1 MWARERRVWAS
12 GGGAP
17 ASPGLVHTLRR
28 TALGPKDAS
37 ILIAWR
43 REGRRRSLDAP
54 SDNKGVGPRGETDP
68 AGPRPVQLRY
78 ETGLTGEQ
86 YVRAQA
92 WRDARLARCP
102 NHPHGNCSL
111 ARHGTYTRKT
121 PRGTHIARWYCRD
134 SHTTFSL
141 LPDCL
146 AARLPG
152 ELDEVEA
159 VVAHAEQ
166 APSLAAAADALRRDA
181 VELPGAM
188 RWVARRV
195 LLVHHVLTII
205 IGLLPEHFARCVAE
219 MGAVRTRLGTDCA
232 LRTLRVLTAEQLHA
246 LPAPL
251 GFQPHRLGTTNR
263 SRAHQHNMGPDPP
276 PTPA

>member
-1 MWARERRVWAS
+1 
-12 GGGAP
+12 
-17 ASPGLVHTLRR
+17 
-28 TALGPKDAS
+28 
-37 ILIAWR
+37 
-43 REGRRRSLDAP
+43 
-54 SDNKGVGPRGETDP
+54 
-68 AGPRPVQLRY
+68 VQLRY

-92 WRDARLARCP
+92 WRDARLDRCP
-102 NHPHGNCSL
+102 NHPRRGCSL
-111 ARHGTYTRKT
+111 ARHGTYARKT
-121 PRGTHIARWYCRD
+121 PRGTQIARWYCRE

-152 ELDEVEA
+152 ELDTVEA

-166 APSLAAAADALRRDA
+166 APSLAATADALRTDT

-188 RWVARRV
+188 RWVERRV
-195 LLVHHVLTII
+195 RLVHHVLTIV
-205 IGLLPEHFARCVAE
+205 IGLLPEQLARCIAE
-219 MGAVRTRLGTDCA
+219 MGAVRTRLETDIA
-232 LRTLRVLTAEQLHA
+232 LRTLRTLVDPQLRA

-263 SRAHQHNMGPDPP
+263 NRARQHKMGPDPP

>member
-1 MWARERRVWAS
+1 M
-12 GGGAP
+12 
-17 ASPGLVHTLRR
+17 
-28 TALGPKDAS
+28 
-37 ILIAWR
+37 
-43 REGRRRSLDAP
+43 
-54 SDNKGVGPRGETDP
+54 
-68 AGPRPVQLRY
+68 QLRY
-78 ETGLTGEQ
+78 ETGLTGEG

-92 WRDARLARCP
+92 WRDASLGQCP
-102 NHPHGNCSL
+102 NHPHGRCSL

-121 PRGTHIARWYCRD
+121 PRGTHIARWYCPE

-152 ELDEVEA
+152 ELDTLEA

-188 RWVARRV
+188 RWVERRV
-195 LLVHHVLTII
+195 RLVHHVLSIV
-205 IGLLPEHFARCVAE
+205 IGLLPDLLARCVTE
-219 MGAVRTRLGTDCA
+219 VGAVRTRLETETA
-232 LRTLRVLTAEQLHA
+232 VRTLRVLTAAQLPA

-251 GFQPHRLGTTNR
+251 GFQPHRLDTTNR
-263 SRAHQHNMGPDPP
+263 LRALQHKMGPDPP
-276 PTPA
+276 PSPA